1 MLGQHSIVFLS
12 LLILAEMSGSL
23 AFYRSALRKHAVSE
37 QHRNVP
43 TQDFLTLYIQQPV
56 DHFGFSNQDTFRQ
69 RYLVVDKYWA
79 GNNAPIFFYAGN
91 EGDIVWF
98 LNNTGLMFDWAP
110 EFKAMLVFA
119 EHRYYGESLPYGPDS
134 YKDLKHLGY
143 LSAEQALADFAVLID
158 QIKMNVTGAKNSPVV
173 AFGGSYGGMLAAWFR
188 MKYPHSIVGALASSA
203 PIWLFGDLVPCDAYN
218 QIVTE
223 DFKLSGP
230 NCVEN
235 IRKSWKVITEMGKTD
250 KGREL
255 LVRTFGLCKP
265 LNASDAGQSVK
276 DWLVNTWSS
285 LPMVD
290 YPYPASFLEPL
301 PAWPLKVVCSH
312 LSDPN
317 LSGVELI
324 QHLRDA
330 VNVYYNYTGTTPC
343 FNTNEEAVASLGD
356 LGWDF
361 QACSEM
367 VMPSCSNGVT
377 DLFENNPWDF
387 EAFTKSCQK
396 KWGVTPRPNWIL
408 EQFGGKNIRAAS
420 NIIFSNGRLDPWRA
434 GGVNSNLS
442 ETLVAIMIEDGAH
455 HLDLRSANPGDPSS
469 VIHAREQEK
478 QIVKNWI
485 RGVDRTKKM
494 TNSDVGCAF
503 EKLVIINSV
512 GGSSTNSS
520 RPIPD
525 STMRIPFQQ
534 NILIFLILGSMFFG
548 VIILVGFSGRRKGAS
563 TPRFMTN
570 GNDDD
575 NKSLI

>member
-1 MLGQHSIVFLS
+1 
-12 LLILAEMSGSL
+12 MSGSL
-23 AFYRSALRKHAVSE
+23 AFYRSALRRRAVSE
-37 QHRNVP
+37 QRGNVP

-56 DHFGFSNQDTFRQ
+56 DHFGYTNQDTFRQ

-79 GNNAPIFFYAGN
+79 GNDAPIFFYAGN

-98 LNNTGLMFDWAP
+98 MNNTGLMFDWAP

-143 LSAEQALADFAVLID
+143 LSSEQALADFAVLID
-158 QIKMNVTGAKNSPVV
+158 QIKSNVTGAKNSPVV
-173 AFGGSYGGMLAAWFR
+173 AFGGSYGGMLASWFR
-188 MKYPHSIVGALASSA
+188 MKYPHSVVGALASSA
-203 PIWLFGDLVPCDAYN
+203 PIWLFGDLVPCDGYN

-223 DFKLSGP
+223 DFNLSGP

-235 IRKSWKVITEMGKTD
+235 IRKSWKVVTEMGKTD

-276 DWLVNTWSS
+276 DWLTNTWAV

-301 PAWPLKVVCSH
+301 PAWPLKAVCKH
-312 LSDPN
+312 LSDPD
-317 LSGVELI
+317 LTGVELI
-324 QHLRDA
+324 QHLHDA

-343 FNTNEEAVASLGD
+343 FNTSEEAVASLGD

-361 QACSEM
+361 QSCSEM

-420 NIIFSNGRLDPWRA
+420 NIIFSNGKLDPWRA
-434 GGVNSNLS
+434 GGVTSTLS

-455 HLDLRSANPGDPSS
+455 HLDLRSANRDDPQS
-469 VIHAREQEK
+469 VIDAREQEK

-485 RGVDRTKKM
+485 KQRRSVEKD
-494 TNSDVGCAF
+494 SGCAF
-503 EKLVIINSV
+503 EKLVIINGVS
-512 GGSSTNSS
+512 GTSTHNNSQ
-520 RPIPD
+520 PTPD
-525 STMRIPFQQ
+525 STTRISFQQ
-534 NILIFLILGSMFFG
+534 NLLVFVILGSMFFG
-548 VIILVGFSGRRKGAS
+548 VIILVGFSGRRKGAR

-570 GNDDD
+570 GNDD
-575 NKSLI
+575 NNPLI